1 MRDIKDYLPLYMG
14 QKIIFPERG
23 ANQARVFTVT
33 GSIYD
38 SMGTDKDF
46 HKHEKRCLI
55 LRPLSDMTEEEA
67 IEIADILGGASHLSR
82 DSKIHAARELANRML
97 YTQTNIW
104 GINWMR
110 LTVHLLSKGFD
121 LFGLIDDQ
129 LAIDSTTLKLSNA
142 SI

>member
-1 MRDIKDYLPLYMG
+1 MSKDIKDFIPFYMG

-55 LRPLSDMTEEEA
+55 LRPLSSLTNEERTERGKA
-67 IEIADILGGASHLSR
+67 IIQYGKEFIDAEYHR
-82 DSKIHAARELANRML
+82 
-97 YTQTNIW
+97 
-104 GINWMR
+104 WM
-110 LTVHLLSKGFD
+110 LSKGFD
-121 LFGLIDDQ
+121 IFNLIPEG
-129 LAIDSTTLKLSNA
+129 LAIDKTTLK
-142 SI
+142 